1 MTGGGGERVTARQ
14 HFSEEL
20 KALNQEVLKMGTLV
34 EEAIRKAI
42 ICLIDQDIEL
52 AKRIIDEDEGINEME
67 VSIEDRCTILIATEQ
82 PVASDLRHIITALK
96 IVTQLERMGDHA
108 AHIAK
113 AAVRLSEE
121 VYMKPLIDIPRM
133 SEIVIKMIHDV
144 LTAFINS
151 DAELAI
157 EVARMDAS
165 IDKLHHQVMTEIW
178 GYMKAD
184 SRYVKQS
191 TSFLFISRFL
201 ERLGDHVTNI
211 SEWIVYNNT
220 GKHVELNRI
229 GYFSDKGD
237 AERNDPSG

>member
-1 MTGGGGERVTARQ
+1 MTPRQ
-14 HFSEEL
+14 HFGESL
-20 KALNQEVLKMGTLV
+20 KILNQELLKMGTLV
-34 EEAIRKAI
+34 EEAIRRSVT
-42 ICLIDQDIEL
+42 CLIDQDTEL
-52 AKRIIDEDEGINEME
+52 AKKIIDEDDAVNEME
-67 VSIEDRCTILIATEQ
+67 IAIEDRCTILIATEQ

-108 AHIAK
+108 VHIAK
-113 AAVRLSEE
+113 AAIRLSEE

-133 SEIVIKMIHDV
+133 SEIVVKMIHDV
-144 LTAFINS
+144 LTAFINN

-157 EVARMDAS
+157 EVAKMDAS

-184 SRYVKQS
+184 PRYVKQS

-229 GYFSDKGD
+229 GYYTETEKGD
-237 AERNDPSG
+237 GERDDTDRR